1 MGSPTVCRAAHVGLA
16 VSVTGHFAARCRVL
30 PHGRVTRGPGSDT
43 PENVPASDAHLPKAA
58 SGPPDVGSPAR
69 RCVLIVED
77 SEDVRELLAECVR
90 SLGHEVHV
98 AADGIEGIASFTS
111 VSPDIALLDVGLP
124 GIDGYELARRIR
136 EQPGGAG
143 VHLVALTGY
152 GGVEVKRQAERS
164 GFNLQL
170 TKPID
175 MQGLTGLFASYEA
188 ARG

>member
-1 MGSPTVCRAAHVGLA
+1 MLV
-16 VSVTGHFAARCRVL
+16 
-30 PHGRVTRGPGSDT
+30 
-43 PENVPASDAHLPKAA
+43 
-58 SGPPDVGSPAR
+58 
-69 RCVLIVED
+69 VED

-98 AADGIEGIASFTS
+98 AADGIEGVACFAR

-136 EQPGGAG
+136 AQPGGAA

-152 GGVEVKRQAERS
+152 GGAEVKREAERA

-175 MQGLTGLFASYEA
+175 IQGLMGLFASYEGSR
-188 ARG
+188 RG

>member
-1 MGSPTVCRAAHVGLA
+1 MTGARGTDTREDVPSSDARLPKGAADSPDAGPRQP
-16 VSVTGHFAARCRVL
+16 SQRRVL
-30 PHGRVTRGPGSDT
+30 V
-43 PENVPASDAHLPKAA
+43 
-58 SGPPDVGSPAR
+58 
-69 RCVLIVED
+69 VED

-98 AADGIEGIASFTS
+98 AADGIEGVACFAS

-136 EQPGGAG
+136 AQPGGAA

-152 GGVEVKRQAERS
+152 GGAEVKRDAERA

-175 MQGLTGLFASYEA
+175 IQGLMTLFASYEA
-188 ARG
+188 ARRA